1 MYCEDIQSCF
11 YEINA
16 YCTGQSTGRALLV
29 NTENYTVYQDIKMQL
44 EADNSK
50 NCVYVSKCCPENELP
65 DMDDILGRVTG
76 CNDYVLIGYSQAGML
91 RSAED
96 LDRMMGTLLEVPVKG
111 HTVVLLEH
119 CERYV
124 KRHFSVHPDIQK
136 RVLLLEGQVSKMPRI
151 RLAGNEKECIGYS
164 PMFGIKHLLAYFEC
178 LTDEMI
184 VNNPEV
190 AVVTKYSPK
199 LFKKALF
206 SVSACDDTYASL
218 QKKYTEVAVGTERQ
232 YGTEKQWKYLSEKLE
247 QYGAIS
253 AIAENVFGS
262 TVNLALYIGQVFEE
276 KNAEKYWLLWL
287 CMKIFGSTGNKYLGI
302 IMQNST
308 SVADFEEHIYLDL
321 LNIRRDDVQFRQCYT
336 ERKRLI
342 DMLPENLNLQDLY
355 CDKIGIYQKDSI
367 YYLTDA
373 SEKEELAFMQ
383 CLEIYDYSEDEL
395 LRITEAAFPAIYSY
409 LQKFTFNVTNTKV
422 PVGEEELRD
431 VLTKYF
437 EKYKRQKLMNR
448 IDPDFLREVEQ
459 YAMERPYNKLQARSA
474 IVSKMDRSN
483 AQLYFFDALGVKY
496 LGFIQE
502 RCEHYEL
509 VIEISVG
516 RCELPS
522 ITSKNKEF
530 LHFFSG
536 GAFDIKKLDELKHHS
551 QVIDYNQCKE
561 PVHLF
566 RELQIIDDELKNIRS
581 GLKQGDYDKAVLVSD
596 HGASRL
602 AVIYEQENEKLEL
615 EEKGKH
621 SGRCCRAK
629 DNPQVPYVSYW
640 DGYAIL
646 ANYERFKG
654 ARKANVEVH
663 GGASMEEV
671 VVPII
676 TLTKRPADRD
686 IRFVNPCVILKG
698 REPAT
703 ITVYSNIP
711 LHEPKLIVNERV
723 YFGEFC
729 EDSKHAK
736 FIMPEMKRTKDWLAD
751 FYDGDKKIASGM
763 EFHIQKNTQEQS
775 LFKKK
780 PF

>member
-1 MYCEDIQSCF
+1 MYCKDIQSCF

-16 YCTGQSTGRALLV
+16 YCTGQSTGRVLLV

-91 RSAED
+91 RSSEF
-96 LDRMMGTLLEVPVKG
+96 LDQMLGTLLEIPVKG

-119 CERYV
+119 CEQYV

-136 RVLLLEGQVSKMPRI
+136 RVLLLEGQASKLPRI
-151 RLAGNEKECIGYS
+151 RLADNERKCVGYS
-164 PMFGIKHLLAYFEC
+164 TMFGIKHLLAYFER
-178 LTDEMI
+178 LTDEK
-184 VNNPEV
+184 VAKNPEV
-190 AVVTKYSPK
+190 VVITKYSSE
-199 LFKKALF
+199 LFKKALL

-218 QKKYTEVAVGTERQ
+218 QKKYTEVAAGTERK
-232 YGTEKQWKYLSEKLE
+232 YGTEKQWEYLAEKLE
-247 QYGAIS
+247 QYGTIS
-253 AIAENVFGS
+253 AIAENSFGA
-262 TVNLALYIGQVFEE
+262 TENLALYIGQVFEE
-276 KNAEKYWLLWL
+276 NNADKYWLLWL
-287 CMKIFGSTGNKYLGI
+287 CMKIFGSTGNKYLGV

-308 SVADFEEHIYLDL
+308 SLADFEEHIYLGL
-321 LNIRRDDVQFRQCYT
+321 LKIRYDDALFRQCYT

-355 CDKIGIYQKDSI
+355 CSKIGIYQKDSI
-367 YYLTDA
+367 YYLTDT

-383 CLEIYDYSEDEL
+383 CLETYDYSEDEL
-395 LRITEAAFPAIYSY
+395 LRITEVAFPAIYSY
-409 LQKFTFNVTNTKV
+409 LQKFTFNITNTKV
-422 PVGEEELRD
+422 PTGEEEFRD

-437 EKYKRQKLMNR
+437 EKYKRQKLTNR
-448 IDPDFLREVEQ
+448 IYPDFLQEVEQ
-459 YAMERPYNKLQARSA
+459 YATERPYNKLQARST

-483 AQLYFFDALGVKY
+483 AQLYFFDALGVEY

-502 RCEHYEL
+502 KCEHYGL
-509 VIEISVG
+509 VIEISIG

-522 ITSKNKEF
+522 ITNKNKEF
-530 LHFFSG
+530 LHFFPD

-551 QVIDYNQCKE
+551 QIIDYNQCKE
-561 PVHLF
+561 PIHLF
-566 RELQIIDDELKNIRS
+566 RELQIIDNELKKIQS
-581 GLKQGDYDKAVLVSD
+581 GLKQGYFEKAVFISD

-602 AVIYEQENEKLEL
+602 AVIYEHENEKLEL

-621 SGRCCRAK
+621 SGRCCPAK
-629 DNPQVPYVSYW
+629 EDPQIPYVSYW
-640 DGYAIL
+640 DGYAVL

-654 ARKANVEVH
+654 GRKANVEVH

-676 TLTKRPADRD
+676 TLTKKPTD
-686 IRFVNPCVILKG
+686 IDICFVDSVVTLKG
-698 REPAT
+698 KEPAA

-723 YFGEFC
+723 YIGEFC

-736 FIMPEMKRTKDWLAD
+736 FIMPEMKRTKDWFAD
-751 FYDGDKKIASGM
+751 FYDGDKKLASEM
-763 EFHIQKNTQEQS
+763 EFHVQKNTQEQS

>member
-1 MYCEDIQSCF
+1 M
-11 YEINA
+11 
-16 YCTGQSTGRALLV
+16 
-29 NTENYTVYQDIKMQL
+29 
-44 EADNSK
+44 
-50 NCVYVSKCCPENELP
+50 
-65 DMDDILGRVTG
+65 
-76 CNDYVLIGYSQAGML
+76 
-91 RSAED
+91 
-96 LDRMMGTLLEVPVKG
+96 
-111 HTVVLLEH
+111 
-119 CERYV
+119 
-124 KRHFSVHPDIQK
+124 
-136 RVLLLEGQVSKMPRI
+136 
-151 RLAGNEKECIGYS
+151 
-164 PMFGIKHLLAYFEC
+164 
-178 LTDEMI
+178 
-184 VNNPEV
+184 
-190 AVVTKYSPK
+190 
-199 LFKKALF
+199 
-206 SVSACDDTYASL
+206 
-218 QKKYTEVAVGTERQ
+218 
-232 YGTEKQWKYLSEKLE
+232 SEKLE

-483 AQLYFFDALGVKY
+483 AQLYFFDALGVEY